1 MSVLDTTPK
10 NLKNPTVEKSSRLPG
25 TLRRAWSLSRAEL
38 LLLRR
43 NKTLMSI
50 ALIMPVS
57 VIGLFSILD
66 DSVQSGDSTAL
77 AIASMV
83 GMLLLFVV
91 YYNVLSA
98 SVSRREEG
106 VLQRLRTGESTDA
119 EILLALA
126 VPSVAITLVQ
136 TLVLTVLGTLVLDL
150 PVPQNP
156 VLTLAG
162 VLAGAAVFTGLALV
176 TAMYSRTLE
185 SVQMTSL
192 PVIGIAVLG
201 AGLAMPMDA
210 LPETLGRIAEF
221 TPLSPVLDLVNAGW
235 TGSVAGVDLWQA
247 AGVAAGWIVLTF
259 ALVQR
264 RFRWSPRV

>member
-1 MSVLDTTPK
+1 MSVVETPTK
-10 NLKNPTVEKSSRLPG
+10 TPTVSRTSRLPG
-25 TLRRAWSLSRAEL
+25 TLRRTWSLARAEL

-66 DSVQSGDSTAL
+66 GEGGGDSTAL

-106 VLQRLRTGESTDA
+106 VLQRLRTGESTDG

-156 VLTLAG
+156 LLTLGG

-192 PVIGIAVLG
+192 PVIGIAVIG
-201 AGLAMPMDA
+201 AGLGLPMSA

-221 TPLSPVLDLVNAGW
+221 TPLAPVLDLVNSGW
-235 TGSVAGVDLWQA
+235 TGTPAGVDVWQA
-247 AGVAAGWIVLTF
+247 AGVTAGWIVLTF

>member
-1 MSVLDTTPK
+1 MSTLTTPS
-10 NLKNPTVEKSSRLPG
+10 KSPSLERTSRVPA
-25 TLRRAWSLSRAEL
+25 TLRRTWSLARAEL

-57 VIGLFSILD
+57 VIGLFSVLD
-66 DSVQSGDSTAL
+66 DSVSSGDSTAL

-136 TLVLTVLGTLVLDL
+136 TLVLTVLGTAVLDL

-176 TAMYSRTLE
+176 TAVYSRTLE

-192 PVIGIAVLG
+192 PVISLAVLG
-201 AGLAMPMDA
+201 AGLA
-210 LPETLGRIAEF
+210 LPLEMLPDGVGRIAQF
-221 TPLSPVLDLVNAGW
+221 TPLAPVLDLVNAGW
-235 TGSVAGVDLWQA
+235 TGTPAGTDVLQA
-247 AGVAAGWIVLTF
+247 AGVALAWIVVT
-259 ALVQR
+259 ALVVQR

>member
-1 MSVLDTTPK
+1 MSTLTNATE
-10 NLKNPTVEKSSRLPG
+10 NPTVETTRRLPG
-25 TLRRAWSLSRAEL
+25 TLRRTWSLARAEL

-66 DSVQSGDSTAL
+66 DSVTSGNSTTL

-106 VLQRLRTGESTDA
+106 VLQRLRTGESTDG

-136 TLVLTVLGTLVLDL
+136 TLVLTVLGTAVLDL

-192 PVIGIAVLG
+192 PVIGLAVLG
-201 AGLAMPMDA
+201 AGLAMPLDV
-210 LPETLGRIAEF
+210 LPGTVGQIATY
-221 TPLSPVLDLVNAGW
+221 TPLAPVLDLVNAGW
-235 TGSVAGVDLWQA
+235 TGTPSGTDVLQA
-247 AGVAAGWIVLTF
+247 AGIAVAWIIATF
-259 ALVQR
+259 ALVDR